1 MTDDSL
7 ADRVA
12 ALEQRLD
19 ALERDPAPA
28 AAPVADSAAP
38 AAPPGDADTFWAL
51 EGLRARLGEHPA
63 GAVLFTGS
71 VGLPTGE
78 RYDWQYG
85 TPVDT
90 LLDVDWSARADRLA
104 ALGHPVRLRLLHRI
118 LSGARTTAELAADDE
133 LGTTGQLYH
142 HLRHLVSA
150 GWLQPAGRGRYSVPP
165 EQVVPLLVI
174 LSGVRT

>member
-1 MTDDSL
+1 MPPVRTPSPDPSAGVP
-7 ADRVA
+7 AD
-12 ALEQRLD
+12 L
-19 ALERDPAPA
+19 
-28 AAPVADSAAP
+28 
-38 AAPPGDADTFWAL
+38 FWAL
-51 EGLRARLGEHPA
+51 EGLKQRVDADEP
-63 GAVLFTGS
+63 GAVLYTGT

-85 TPVDT
+85 TPVEA
-90 LLDVDWSARADRLA
+90 LLEADWSAWADRLA

-118 LSGARTTAELAADDE
+118 LSGVRTTAELAADEE

-150 GWLQPAGRGRYSVPP
+150 GWLQSAARGRYTVPG
-165 EQVVPLLVI
+165 ERVVPLLVI

>member
-1 MTDDSL
+1 MTEESL

-12 ALEQRLD
+12 ALERRLD
-19 ALERDPAPA
+19 ALTARPEA
-28 AAPVADSAAP
+28 V
-38 AAPPGDADTFWAL
+38 PGDVFWAL
-51 EGLRARLGEHPA
+51 EELKARLGDDDS
-63 GAVLFTGS
+63 GAVLFAGS

-78 RYDWQYG
+78 HYDWQYG
-85 TPVDT
+85 TPVDQ
-90 LLDVDWSARADRLA
+90 LLGADWSSWADRLA

-118 LSGARTTAELAADDE
+118 LSGARTTAELADDEE

-150 GWLQPAGRGRYSVPP
+150 GWLRSAARGRYAVPP
-165 EQVVPLLVI
+165 DRVVPLLVI